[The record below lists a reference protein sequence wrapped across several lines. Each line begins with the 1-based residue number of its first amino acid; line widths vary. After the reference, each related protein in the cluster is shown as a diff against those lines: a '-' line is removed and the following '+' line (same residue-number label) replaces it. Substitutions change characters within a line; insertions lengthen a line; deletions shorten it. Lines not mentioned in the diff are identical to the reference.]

1 MRKNK
6 YRLCIVAV
14 IVITIIGIIIFEQIE
29 QESFQQPPNTVF
41 VWRDI

>member
-14 IVITIIGIIIFEQIE
+14 ILVTIVGIIIFEQFE
-29 QESFQQPPNTVF
+29 QKPFQQPPNTVF